1 MKRYFKIECY
11 SQGGETVMGV
21 ISKEQYDYWFQK
33 EEETAGAMDEY
44 FSQFES
50 DPENTNKDI
59 PEKSRFNCSWFE
71 LDNVVHTN
79 GPKISD
85 ENMFEI
91 IETDKDEKEIK
102 REKFTMEM
110 DFLDSEYQLKF
121 EEFGPDH
128 DKVLGKYFFL
138 STSFEKG
145 VWSTMESGSGL
156 IETDEKGLNKE
167 NLSFHN
173 IEVYGEPTCCA
184 VSYKDKKYDL
194 IGNTETQ
201 SVEMNVYKGS
211 E

>member
-91 IETDKDEKEIK
+91 IETDKDEK
-102 REKFTMEM
+102 
-110 DFLDSEYQLKF
+110 
-121 EEFGPDH
+121 
-128 DKVLGKYFFL
+128 V
-138 STSFEKG
+138 
-145 VWSTMESGSGL
+145 
-156 IETDEKGLNKE
+156 
-167 NLSFHN
+167 
-173 IEVYGEPTCCA
+173 
-184 VSYKDKKYDL
+184 
-194 IGNTETQ
+194 
-201 SVEMNVYKGS
+201 
-211 E
+211 